1 MLGCVAAMPTG
12 LQVVYWALFIWGKV
26 IKNGPSII
34 CGREPLKNLKV
45 YDVFK
50 ADHAYPFNFFKD
62 CLLQILF
69 GPFLNTLFH
78 LSFPLTHFWSLLP
91 LYTL

>member
-50 ADHAYPFNFFKD
+50 ADHAYPFNFF
-62 CLLQILF
+62 
-69 GPFLNTLFH
+69 
-78 LSFPLTHFWSLLP
+78 
-91 LYTL
+91 